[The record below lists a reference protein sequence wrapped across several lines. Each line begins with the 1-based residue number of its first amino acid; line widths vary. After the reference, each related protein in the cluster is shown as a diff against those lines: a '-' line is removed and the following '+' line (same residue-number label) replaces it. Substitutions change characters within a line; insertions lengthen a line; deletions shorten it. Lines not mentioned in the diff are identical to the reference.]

1 MFEFPTFLLTS
12 AVIPAIAINGGAAMA
27 VPQTNSLPEQ
37 IKGLLASNS
46 DSRNVLVFE
55 ASPVLPAAYTPDR
68 VLQPTGVL
76 TSTANYALPA
86 AYTPDRVL
94 QQSTR
99 GHAVQ
104 ALERLRTFQ
113 TWSRGWDGDGAPA
126 PKAAAIGSATKL
138 LGLLSA
144 ELGRTPTVALNA
156 HGEPMFMFI
165 DGDFEVAVT
174 VESKRRLN
182 VLVARGD
189 IERGGLLDFDGSKV
203 PHGLRTAINELRAA

>member
-68 VLQPTGVL
+68 VLQ
-76 TSTANYALPA
+76 
-86 AYTPDRVL
+86 
-94 QQSTR
+94 QSTR

-126 PKAAAIGSATKL
+126 PKAAVIGSATKL